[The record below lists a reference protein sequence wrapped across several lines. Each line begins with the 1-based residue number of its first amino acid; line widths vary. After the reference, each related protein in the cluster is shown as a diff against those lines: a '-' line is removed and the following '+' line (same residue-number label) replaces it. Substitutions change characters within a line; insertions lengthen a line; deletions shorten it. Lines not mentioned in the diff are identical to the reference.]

1 MHMILDI
8 CTKEEENEEDM
19 PVCGESASL
28 SPCMDIYHDQT
39 PSKDTETQVMDS
51 CSENNFHFI
60 DQAARI
66 KNEPETNTETG
77 TTCQIQQNITKQDLD
92 DSGASDA
99 SSDVNKVKVSHGGSP
114 SHETQTFI
122 LPLRNQEMLTQHRM
136 ELAQI
141 RERMSLKIQPC
152 DSECKSKK
160 SQPSVCQDEVSKSDK
175 QKPDNARY
183 SQAWRDRLK
192 KDPVKFAEFKAFEA
206 ARAREY
212 RRKRTATAVEIDKD
226 NNQRLTLAAQ
236 EIFKAVED
244 IFSEYNEE
252 ICRSRQEI
260 ELLKRRLQQ
269 AGVQLDSA
277 TRFQGFSYI
286 ASTTRPGWI
295 NKISLI
301 HRAKLADEEQKK
313 AAAKARSLKHKQK
326 VYRNPE
332 LREAYRKKER
342 ESKSQSQQ
350 ERNKRN
356 KSENEEIRRVKKIKH
371 FEEVT
376 LDKEQQTQ
384 SKTNLADICLEDVQ
398 HEEELSESYPTHH
411 DVHGNPHEMLPEFLK
426 ALPMVHFPQQD

>member
-1 MHMILDI
+1 PLE
-8 CTKEEENEEDM
+8 K
-19 PVCGESASL
+19 VLFG
-28 SPCMDIYHDQT
+28 
-39 PSKDTETQVMDS
+39 
-51 CSENNFHFI
+51 
-60 DQAARI
+60 
-66 KNEPETNTETG
+66 
-77 TTCQIQQNITKQDLD
+77 
-92 DSGASDA
+92 SGDFFYF
-99 SSDVNKVKVSHGGSP
+99 
-114 SHETQTFI
+114 FI
-122 LPLRNQEMLTQHRM
+122 LFFFFGGNTARLIVFH
-136 ELAQI
+136 
-141 RERMSLKIQPC
+141 C
-152 DSECKSKK
+152 DC
-160 SQPSVCQDEVSKSDK
+160 V
-175 QKPDNARY
+175 
-183 SQAWRDRLK
+183 
-192 KDPVKFAEFKAFEA
+192 
-206 ARAREY
+206 
-212 RRKRTATAVEIDKD
+212 
-226 NNQRLTLAAQ
+226 
-236 EIFKAVED
+236 
-244 IFSEYNEE
+244 
-252 ICRSRQEI
+252 
-260 ELLKRRLQQ
+260 
-269 AGVQLDSA
+269 A

-411 DVHGNPHEMLPEFLK
+411 DVHGNPHGTGEYLCVVCRKRFSSPGLLK
-426 ALPMVHFPQQD
+426 IHLRVHSGEKPYHCNFCGKNFRQSSHLNTHVRIHTGERPHICQNCGKTFIDSSARNRHFKKCVLISLQAP

>member
-1 MHMILDI
+1 MSKLQILSVFLTERLTLAAQEIFKAVEDIFSEYNEEICRSRQEIELLKRRLQQAGVQLDSVKQLCSTETQGQKYTQTFSEEWRSEHDLKDKAMHMILDI

-51 CSENNFHFI
+51 CS
-60 DQAARI
+60 
-66 KNEPETNTETG
+66 

-122 LPLRNQEMLTQHRM
+122 LPLRNQEMLTKHRM

-141 RERMSLKIQPC
+141 R
-152 DSECKSKK
+152 
-160 SQPSVCQDEVSKSDK
+160 
-175 QKPDNARY
+175 A
-183 SQAWRDRLK
+183 
-192 KDPVKFAEFKAFEA
+192 
-206 ARAREY
+206 
-212 RRKRTATAVEIDKD
+212 
-226 NNQRLTLAAQ
+226 
-236 EIFKAVED
+236 
-244 IFSEYNEE
+244 
-252 ICRSRQEI
+252 
-260 ELLKRRLQQ
+260 
-269 AGVQLDSA
+269 
-277 TRFQGFSYI
+277 
-286 ASTTRPGWI
+286 
-295 NKISLI
+295 
-301 HRAKLADEEQKK
+301 
-313 AAAKARSLKHKQK
+313 
-326 VYRNPE
+326 
-332 LREAYRKKER
+332 
-342 ESKSQSQQ
+342 SKSQSQQ

-411 DVHGNPHEMLPEFLK
+411 DVHGNPHGTGEYLCVVCRKRFSSPGLLK
-426 ALPMVHFPQQD
+426 IHLRVHSGEKPYHCNFCGKNFRQSSHLNTHVRIHTGERPHICQNCGKTFIDSSARNRHFKKCVLISLQAP